1 MTIDDYLS
9 STEEY
14 ELRLNRQSLL
24 RYTSAPRLARILT
37 KGQKRGLTPVL
48 FLLLA
53 TATLATGCVPSLSYR
68 LGQGFYSD
76 EFSKQQV
83 QAAAN
88 VGQVQNLGRFEVEKG
103 ACFNF
108 SQDQADHN
116 IIFPAIQEAL
126 QQREGNVA
134 DQITANEQWY
144 DVPMGM
150 LIVPGLIGCSN
161 WTVSGD
167 ALRIKP
173 IPAENGAGNGVT
185 KQSSAVPGQKPSGQ
199 EGQDSADRLGDKAR
213 VAEMTNRAPRTVSA
227 EHP

>member
-1 MTIDDYLS
+1 MIIDDHLS
-9 STEEY
+9 STGEGG
-14 ELRLNRQSLL
+14 LRPIRQSQLSH
-24 RYTSAPRLARILT
+24 TSAPWLARIRT
-37 KGQKRGLTPVL
+37 QGQKRRLTPV
-48 FLLLA
+48 FVLLLT

-88 VGQVQNLGRFEVEKG
+88 VGQVQNLGRFEVQKG

-167 ALRIKP
+167 VLRIKP
-173 IPAENGAGNGVT
+173 ISAENGTGNGVT
-185 KQSSAVPGQKPSGQ
+185 KESSAEPSQKPSG
-199 EGQDSADRLGDKAR
+199 EEKQDGSDPLGDKAR
-213 VAEMTNRAPRTVSA
+213 VARTANRAPPIISA